1 MYYKQYIILKQICQ
15 QIFHKMY
22 ELTLFDGI
30 CVKPRPQLLRRLFRP
45 LGPPGFQACT
55 ISVSGIPAAS
65 LLTLFFNPARL
76 NKRA

>member
-30 CVKPRPQLLRRLFRP
+30 CVKPLPNCYAGFFARSA
-45 LGPPGFQACT
+45 PGF
-55 ISVSGIPAAS
+55 SGLHDQRFRHPRGKPADLIFQS
-65 LLTLFFNPARL
+65 GKTE
-76 NKRA
+76 

>member
-30 CVKPRPQLLRRLFRP
+30 CVKPLPQLLRRLFRP
-45 LGPPGFQACT
+45 LGPRVFRLARSAFPASPRQAC
-55 ISVSGIPAAS
+55 
-65 LLTLFFNPARL
+65 
-76 NKRA
+76 